1 MRNDRWQRRK
11 CHVGRKKDV
20 RPYRPKEADFL
31 HWSCVSAGLLYD
43 GGKSPIFLTK
53 EKKDEVKEVNAVVT
67 EEPKVNTGYAAME
80 TNPLL
85 ENRDEE
91 LADAV
96 EAYYQEL
103 SGKESY
109 AEAYDGIAIY
119 TKDGKAKGSRILY
132 VRYNMKIRGIYTEVP
147 GLETLYAVKDKDGKF
162 DIQAEISDEQIQTII
177 EEVSA
182 QTDVQELFAQVEAD
196 YEQALGFRCNAR
208 TGGGRSEKMQWIS
221 NTVNTASQ

>member
-1 MRNDRWQRRK
+1 MSEEKRMPVLTGQ
-11 CHVGRKKDV
+11 KKQIFYTGLV
-20 RPYRPKEADFL
+20 YLLVCFMT
-31 HWSCVSAGLLYD
+31 AGVTV
-43 GGKSPIFLTK
+43 FLTK
-53 EKKDEVKEVNAVVT
+53 EKKDEVKEVSAVVT

-85 ENRDEE
+85 ENRDEK

-96 EAYYQEL
+96 EAYYQEFR
-103 SGKESY
+103 KEAY

-162 DIQAEISDEQIQTII
+162 DIQAEISE
-177 EEVSA
+177 SR
-182 QTDVQELFAQVEAD
+182 
-196 YEQALGFRCNAR
+196 FRR
-208 TGGGRSEKMQWIS
+208 
-221 NTVNTASQ
+221 